1 LRRKQC
7 GKVNGQK
14 FQESSD
20 GEQVREEL
28 TSAEAYENILI
39 NCFRYLEITDLS
51 EIERMTLYEYEVRL
65 LAFQLKRLDHER
77 DLYLQSWLNNQIK
90 ATKGKKSEPY
100 YKEFNKFFNYEE
112 REKLILGKSLI
123 DEKVDIGAID
133 LLRKANK

>member
-1 LRRKQC
+1 
-7 GKVNGQK
+7 
-14 FQESSD
+14 
-20 GEQVREEL
+20 
-28 TSAEAYENILI
+28 
-39 NCFRYLEITDLS
+39 
-51 EIERMTLYEYEVRL
+51 MTLYEYEVRL

-100 YKEFNKFFNYEE
+100 YKEFNKFFNFEE